1 MYLTNHYK
9 SGVYNAL
16 CDVCG
21 FKFKSDEL
29 QKRWDGVMVCRLD
42 MDSRHPQDYIK
53 APKPERPLPWTRPE
67 GADQEVDVD
76 YIATSIGIQ
85 DTTIPSGHNNGSL

>member
-1 MYLTNHYK
+1 MYLTNYYK
-9 SGVYNAL
+9 SGVQNAI

-29 QKRWDGVMVCRLD
+29 QKRWDGQMVCKGD
-42 MDSRHPQDYIK
+42 FEYRHPQDYIR
-53 APKPERPLPWTRPE
+53 APKPEKPPAFTRKE
-67 GADQEVDVD
+67 GAERAVDVD
-76 YIATSIGIQ
+76 YIATSVGVQ